1 MTQPF
6 DFCRLVVCGLKII
19 LTPQDYKFNGTKIR
33 DGVVWTRYTRVESF
47 VK

>member
-6 DFCRLVVCGLKII
+6 DFGGLVVFGLKLI
-19 LTPQDYKFNGTKIR
+19 LTPQDYLLYGTKIR
-33 DGVVWTRYTRVESF
+33 DGVVWTRYTQVKNF